1 VIKRME
7 EAFSKKTFVEWEAL
21 FLKNDIPFQKCFK
34 IDDILGDEEAY
45 ANDSLRHLNYDLG
58 HRVMP
63 TSPVRMWSVGDPKIW
78 IAKPVGYDTRE
89 YMLKYGY
96 SKDQIEQL
104 SKDGAVK
111 VYDGRPLKFDKAVP
125 TSAKVPLSDF

>member
-1 VIKRME
+1 
-7 EAFSKKTFVEWEAL
+7 
-21 FLKNDIPFQKCFK
+21 
-34 IDDILGDEEAY
+34 
-45 ANDSLRHLNYDLG
+45 
-58 HRVMP
+58 MP